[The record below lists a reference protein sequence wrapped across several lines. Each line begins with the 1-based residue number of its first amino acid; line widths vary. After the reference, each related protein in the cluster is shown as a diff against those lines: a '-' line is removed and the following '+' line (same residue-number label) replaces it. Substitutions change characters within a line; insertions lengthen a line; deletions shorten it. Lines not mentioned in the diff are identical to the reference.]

1 MTEIQESLATVV
13 HQHYGSAAHVVEL
26 QLLAGGAS
34 HQAWSFD
41 VVTGGMTTELILR
54 RALGGKMFAAALG
67 REQEFKMI
75 TAAYEAGVKV
85 PKPHWFAEDI
95 AGQPAFAMQRLS
107 GETLGRRIVRQEQLD
122 LARRRLPQQMATA
135 LAAIHQIDAGQVGF
149 LPGSAAGASFASYE
163 IERFEQELATVAEP
177 YPALALA
184 LRWLQEYDPGATG
197 DKVCHGDFRVG
208 NVVVNDQGLV
218 GVLDWEFAHIGH
230 PLYDHAFGCIRA
242 WRFGQD
248 RQLFGGIS
256 DLATYLEAYNRAAG
270 TRFTPADHYY
280 WEVLANVK
288 WAIAT
293 VTQARR
299 HLSGLEPSME
309 LASLGRM
316 TAEIELEVLS
326 LINPGHPRYAVI

>member
-1 MTEIQESLATVV
+1 MNEIQKSLLAVV
-13 HQHYGSAAHVVEL
+13 DQYYGSAAQVVGL
-26 QLLAGGAS
+26 HLVAGGAS

-41 VVTGGMTTELILR
+41 VVTGGMTIELILR
-54 RALGGKMFAAALG
+54 RALGGKMFAAALD
-67 REQEFKMI
+67 REQEFKII
-75 TAAYEAGVKV
+75 TAAFEAGVKV
-85 PKPHWFAEDI
+85 PKPHWFTADV
-95 AGQPAFAMQRLS
+95 AGQPAFAMQRLT
-107 GETLGRRIVRQEQLD
+107 GETIGRRIVRQEQYEV
-122 LARRRLPQQMATA
+122 ARQRLPLQMAAA
-135 LAAIHQIDAGQVGF
+135 LAAIHQINPDQAGG
-149 LPGSAAGASFASYE
+149 LPGSAPGVSFASYE

-184 LRWLQEYDPGATG
+184 LQWLREHDPGDIG
-197 DKVCHGDFRVG
+197 DQVCHGDFRVG
-208 NVVVNDQGLV
+208 NMVVDDQGLV

-248 RQLFGGIS
+248 WQLFGGIS
-256 DLATYLEAYNRAAG
+256 DLVTYLNAYNRAAG
-270 TRFTPADHYY
+270 TSFTPADHYY

-293 VTQARR
+293 ITQARR
-299 HLSGLEPSME
+299 HLNGLESSME

-326 LINPGHPRYAVI
+326 LINPGHPRYAVK